1 MPVGRQYSLE
11 IVSSGQEMTKS
22 DCAISPSGEFSL
34 IAWPSVP
41 YPNSSAGEIGSSWC
55 RITVI
60 VSYQHNLQDCVFVH
74 PCIFTYT
81 ICPVSTDHLIYI
93 YVLSIIIYG
102 FIMPYDNFYQ
112 PV

>member
-41 YPNSSAGEIGSSWC
+41 YPNSSAGEIGSS
-55 RITVI
+55 
-60 VSYQHNLQDCVFVH
+60 
-74 PCIFTYT
+74 
-81 ICPVSTDHLIYI
+81 
-93 YVLSIIIYG
+93 
-102 FIMPYDNFYQ
+102 
-112 PV
+112 